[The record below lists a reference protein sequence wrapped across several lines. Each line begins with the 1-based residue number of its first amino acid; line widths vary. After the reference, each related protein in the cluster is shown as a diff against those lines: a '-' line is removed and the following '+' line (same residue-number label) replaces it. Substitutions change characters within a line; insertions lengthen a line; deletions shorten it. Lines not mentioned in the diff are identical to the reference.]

1 MSPIVV
7 LVVDPKKASIPDGT
21 VLFAALVHHLEP
33 SSESALHKR
42 TVHSSGLCPSFLIL
56 PKRYKEQGR
65 RRSQRRWSDDARL
78 SVGIAMMAQHPSPS
92 MMAWRVHEYGP
103 PDVMRFE
110 RIPRPDP
117 GPGVVLVKVEAVG
130 VGPWD
135 GWIRA
140 GKSALPQ
147 PLPLTLGSDLAGK
160 VIAVGP
166 GVSRPRVGDQV
177 YGVTNPEF
185 VGAYAEYALASAA
198 MVASKPTLLS
208 YTEAASVPVV
218 AVTAQQALFDQAQL
232 KAGRTVLIHGA
243 AGSVGAY
250 AVQLARRAGLR
261 TIATAARDDAA
272 FVRDLGADW
281 VIDYRTE
288 RFETKVRDADAVIDL
303 VGGDTQRR
311 SFQVLRRGGR
321 LISAVSDPDEDLA
334 QRHGVEAAFFLV
346 KVTTQDLAQIAS
358 LIDAGNLRTRVGA
371 VLRLADARE
380 AHFMLEGVRPRP
392 KGKIVLAVE
401 AS

>member
-1 MSPIVV
+1 
-7 LVVDPKKASIPDGT
+7 
-21 VLFAALVHHLEP
+21 
-33 SSESALHKR
+33 
-42 TVHSSGLCPSFLIL
+42 
-56 PKRYKEQGR
+56 
-65 RRSQRRWSDDARL
+65 
-78 SVGIAMMAQHPSPS
+78 MAQRPSPS

-117 GPGVVLVKVEAVG
+117 GPGVVLFKVEAVG

-160 VIAVGP
+160 VVAVGP
-166 GVSRPRVGDQV
+166 GVSRPRVGDEV

-218 AVTAQQALFDQAQL
+218 AVTAQQALFEHAQL

-250 AVQLARRAGLR
+250 AVQLARHAGLR

-272 FVRDLGADW
+272 FVRDLGADL

-288 RFETKVRDADAVIDL
+288 RFENKVRDADAVIDL
-303 VGGDTQRR
+303 VGGEVQAR
-311 SFQVLRRGGR
+311 SFAVLGPGGI
-321 LISAVSDPDEDLA
+321 LVSAVSKPDQEA
-334 QRHGVEAAFFLV
+334 ATRHGVRALFFLV
-346 KVTTQDLAQIAS
+346 NVTTAHLARIAAM
-358 LIDAGNLRTRVGA
+358 IDAGDLTVNVGA
-371 VLRLADARE
+371 VLPLADARV
-380 AHFMLEGVRPRP
+380 AHEMLEGSRSRPR
-392 KGKIVLAVE
+392 GKIVLSVGE
-401 AS
+401 

>member
-1 MSPIVV
+1 
-7 LVVDPKKASIPDGT
+7 
-21 VLFAALVHHLEP
+21 
-33 SSESALHKR
+33 
-42 TVHSSGLCPSFLIL
+42 
-56 PKRYKEQGR
+56 
-65 RRSQRRWSDDARL
+65 
-78 SVGIAMMAQHPSPS
+78 MAQHTSPS

-140 GKSALPQ
+140 GKSASPQ
-147 PLPLTLGSDLAGK
+147 PLPLTLGSDLAGN

-166 GVSRPRVGDQV
+166 GVSRPHVGDQV

-198 MVASKPTLLS
+198 MVASKPTMLS

-232 KAGRTVLIHGA
+232 EAGRTVLIHGA

-272 FVRDLGADW
+272 FVRDLGADS

-288 RFETKVRDADAVIDL
+288 RFENKVRDADAVIDL

-311 SFQVLRRGGR
+311 SFQVLRRGGK

-346 KVTTQDLAQIAS
+346 KVTTHDLAQITS
-358 LIDAGNLRTRVGA
+358 LIDSGNLRTRVGA

-380 AHFMLEGVRPRP
+380 AHFMLEGVYPRP

>member
-1 MSPIVV
+1 
-7 LVVDPKKASIPDGT
+7 
-21 VLFAALVHHLEP
+21 
-33 SSESALHKR
+33 
-42 TVHSSGLCPSFLIL
+42 
-56 PKRYKEQGR
+56 
-65 RRSQRRWSDDARL
+65 
-78 SVGIAMMAQHPSPS
+78 MAQHPSPS

-103 PDVMRFE
+103 PEVMRFE

-147 PLPLTLGSDLAGK
+147 PLPVTLGSDLAGK
-160 VIAVGP
+160 VVAVGP
-166 GVSRPRVGDQV
+166 GVSRPRVGDEV

-185 VGAYAEYALASAA
+185 VGAYAEHALASAA
-198 MVASKPTLLS
+198 MVASKPTTLS

-218 AVTAQQALFDQAQL
+218 AVTAQQALFDHAQL
-232 KAGRTVLIHGA
+232 KAGHTVLIHGA
-243 AGSVGAY
+243 AGSVGAF

-272 FVRDLGADW
+272 FVRDLGADS

-288 RFETKVRDADAVIDL
+288 RCENKVRDADAVIDL

-311 SFQVLRRGGR
+311 SFQVLRRGGK
-321 LISAVSDPDEDLA
+321 LISAVSDPDQDLA

-346 KVTTQDLAQIAS
+346 KVTTQALAQITS

>member
-1 MSPIVV
+1 
-7 LVVDPKKASIPDGT
+7 
-21 VLFAALVHHLEP
+21 
-33 SSESALHKR
+33 
-42 TVHSSGLCPSFLIL
+42 
-56 PKRYKEQGR
+56 
-65 RRSQRRWSDDARL
+65 
-78 SVGIAMMAQHPSPS
+78 MAQHPSPS

-103 PDVMRFE
+103 PEVMRFE

-147 PLPLTLGSDLAGK
+147 PLPVTLGSDLAGK
-160 VIAVGP
+160 VVAVGP
-166 GVSRPRVGDQV
+166 GVSRPRVGDEV

-185 VGAYAEYALASAA
+185 VGAYAEHALASAA
-198 MVASKPTLLS
+198 MVASKPTTLS

-218 AVTAQQALFDQAQL
+218 AVTAQQALFDHAQL
-232 KAGRTVLIHGA
+232 KAGHTVLIHGA
-243 AGSVGAY
+243 AGSVGAF

-272 FVRDLGADW
+272 VVRDLGADS

-288 RFETKVRDADAVIDL
+288 EFENKVRDADAVIDL

-311 SFQVLRRGGR
+311 SFQVLRRGGK
-321 LISAVSDPDEDLA
+321 LISAVSDPDQDLA

-346 KVTTQDLAQIAS
+346 EVTTQALAQITS
-358 LIDAGNLRTRVGA
+358 LIDGGNLRTRVGA

>member
-1 MSPIVV
+1 MI
-7 LVVDPKKASIPDGT
+7 
-21 VLFAALVHHLEP
+21 
-33 SSESALHKR
+33 
-42 TVHSSGLCPSFLIL
+42 
-56 PKRYKEQGR
+56 R
-65 RRSQRRWSDDARL
+65 RRPITRRNHK
-78 SVGIAMMAQHPSPS
+78 MAQHPSQT

-103 PDVMRFE
+103 PDIMRFE

-140 GKSALPQ
+140 GKGASPQ

-185 VGAYAEYALASAA
+185 LGAYAEYALASAA
-198 MVASKPTLLS
+198 MVASKPTRLS

-218 AVTAQQALFDQAQL
+218 AVTAQQALFEHAQL

-272 FVRDLGADW
+272 FVRDLGADL

-288 RFETKVRDADAVIDL
+288 RFENKVRDADAVIDL
-303 VGGDTQRR
+303 VGGEVQAR
-311 SFQVLRRGGR
+311 SFAVLGPGGI
-321 LISAVSDPDEDLA
+321 LVSAVSKPDQEA
-334 QRHGVEAAFFLV
+334 ATRHGVRALFFLV
-346 KVTTQDLAQIAS
+346 NVTTAHLARIAAM
-358 LIDAGNLRTRVGA
+358 IDAGDLTVNVGA
-371 VLRLADARE
+371 VLPLADARV
-380 AHFMLEGVRPRP
+380 AHEMLEGSRSRPR
-392 KGKIVLAVE
+392 GKIVLSVGE
-401 AS
+401 

>member
-1 MSPIVV
+1 
-7 LVVDPKKASIPDGT
+7 
-21 VLFAALVHHLEP
+21 
-33 SSESALHKR
+33 
-42 TVHSSGLCPSFLIL
+42 
-56 PKRYKEQGR
+56 
-65 RRSQRRWSDDARL
+65 
-78 SVGIAMMAQHPSPS
+78 MMPQHPSPS

-117 GPGVVLVKVEAVG
+117 GPGVVLVKIGAAG

-135 GWIRA
+135 SWIRA

-147 PLPLTLGSDLAGK
+147 PLPLTLGSDLAGT

-166 GVSRPRVGDQV
+166 GVFRPRIGDQV
-177 YGVTNPEF
+177 YGVTNPQF

-208 YTEAASVPVV
+208 WTEAASVPVV

-250 AVQLARRAGLR
+250 AVQLAHRAGLR

-288 RFETKVRDADAVIDL
+288 RFENKVRDADAVIDL

-311 SFQVLRRGGR
+311 SFQVMRRGGR

-346 KVTTQDLAQIAS
+346 KVTTQDLAHIAS
-358 LIDAGNLRTRVGA
+358 LIDGGSLRTRVGA
-371 VLRLADARE
+371 VLQLADARE